1 MKVLNPTNK
10 LSDKGMKAIFVG
22 CTEKH
27 AGNVYRFINPS
38 TNKIVLS
45 RNVKCLERKYG
56 DEKNVK
62 PSIISNIYQGIK
74 GFEEINDDET
84 TTTDSDEE
92 NSTNKSDTDE
102 EIEAIVPTS
111 TTAIGPPIESR
122 KELRREVRGIDIG
135 QEIMPGH
142 TRQQT
147 RDAIQLVE
155 ENFEI
160 FYSDCALMSAVTNTI
175 EIVETFFH

>member
-1 MKVLNPTNK
+1 
-10 LSDKGMKAIFVG
+10 MKAIFVG
-22 CTEKH
+22 YAEKH

-45 RNVKCLERKYG
+45 RDVKWLERKYG

-62 PSIISNIYQGIK
+62 PSIISNVYQDIK
-74 GFEEINDDET
+74 GFEEINDDDT

-102 EIEAIVPTS
+102 EIEAIMPTS
-111 TTAIGPPIESR
+111 TTAIGPPIESG

-135 QEIMPGH
+135 QEIMPGR
-142 TRQQT
+142 TRQQ
-147 RDAIQLVE
+147 QGMLY
-155 ENFEI
+155 N
-160 FYSDCALMSAVTNTI
+160 
-175 EIVETFFH
+175 